1 MKNRIYKYFFYEF
14 ISYFSIVLFALTS
27 IIWTIQAVNYLDLVT
42 DDGHAFAIY
51 LYYSTLTL
59 PKIITKLIPFSFLL
73 ATFLT
78 ITKLDK
84 DNELIVLWT
93 SGLNKIYIVNL
104 FFRISILIML
114 IQLFMTSI
122 VTPETLNYS
131 RSVLKNSQLQFVP
144 SLLKEKQFNDTIK
157 HLTVFVDNK
166 RENGEYEN
174 IFIRDDS
181 SILTKVSTGSS
192 TIFAK
197 RGYLT
202 SNEENLILID
212 GVIQKVD
219 GDKTVNVISFEET
232 TLNLLGLST
241 KTISKP
247 KLQETSTLKIYNC
260 LSGVSIETHNCN
272 PGEKEM
278 SNAKIE
284 MNKRIGMP
292 FFIPLIS
299 LISCFLLTTRKRK
312 KFSNIQ
318 KYFCFFSSIIVLT
331 ASEITVRYSGV
342 SLVYAA
348 TYYLIPIGLLPLVYF
363 ILIKKF
369 KYENL

>member
-14 ISYFSIVLFALTS
+14 IGYFSIVLFALTS

-122 VTPETLNYS
+122 ITPETLNYS

-166 RENGEYEN
+166 KDNGEYEN

-181 SILTKVSTGSS
+181 SILTKVSSGSS

-202 SNEENLILID
+202 SDEKNLILVD
-212 GVIQKVD
+212 GVIQKID
-219 GDKTVNVISFEET
+219 GDETVNIISFEET

-260 LSGVSIETHNCN
+260 LSGISIETHNCN

-299 LISCFLLTTRKRK
+299 LISCFLLGTKKRK
-312 KFSNIQ
+312 KFSAMQ
-318 KYFCFFSSIIVLT
+318 KYFCFFSSVIVLI
-331 ASEITVRYSGV
+331 ASEITVRYSGA
-342 SLVYAA
+342 SLIYAT

-363 ILIKKF
+363 LLIKKF

>member
-14 ISYFSIVLFALTS
+14 ISYFSVVLFALTS

-78 ITKLDK
+78 ISKLDK

-122 VTPETLNYS
+122 ITPETLNYS

-144 SLLKEKQFNDTIK
+144 SLLKEKQFNDTVK
-157 HLTVFVDNK
+157 HITVFVDNK
-166 RENGEYEN
+166 KKDGEFEN
-174 IFIRDDS
+174 IFIRDDA
-181 SILTKVSTGSS
+181 SILTKVSSGSS

-202 SNEENLILID
+202 SDEENLILVD
-212 GVIQKVD
+212 GFVQKID

-260 LSGVSIETHNCN
+260 LSGESIETHNCN
-272 PGEKEM
+272 PGEEEI

-292 FFIPLIS
+292 FFIPLIA
-299 LISCFLLTTRKRK
+299 LITCFLLTARKGK
-312 KFSNIQ
+312 KFSNIK
-318 KYFCFFSSIIVLT
+318 KYFCFFSSIIILI
-331 ASEITVRYSGV
+331 ASEITVRYSGM
-342 SLVYAA
+342 SSIYETA
-348 TYYLIPIGLLPLVYF
+348 YYLIPIGLLPLVYF